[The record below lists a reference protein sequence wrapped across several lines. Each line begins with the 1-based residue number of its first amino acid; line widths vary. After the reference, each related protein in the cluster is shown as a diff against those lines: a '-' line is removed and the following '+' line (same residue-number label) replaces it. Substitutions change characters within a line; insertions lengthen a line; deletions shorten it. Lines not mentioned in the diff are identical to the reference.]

1 MQGLVHFFQRYVF
14 RMLTL
19 AILVVVVGVFTFLSR
34 QAKEAAT
41 VKIDVKEIIFEH
53 LGDAYEWH
61 VVKGFVIPL
70 PCILYSAEQGFD
82 VFLSDRLEGGE
93 TYHGYHI
100 DHESGKIVNAAGV
113 RPIDISITKNVSEL
127 FLASFIVCAMVLG
140 LAGWYKRHGYQSAP
154 GGFWGMIETVICF
167 VDQDIARASI
177 GHEYKRFTRY
187 LITIF
192 FFILTCNLLGL
203 LPVFPGGAN
212 LTGNI
217 AVTMVCAITAWI
229 ATNFFAPKAYFKSIF
244 WPDVPIALK
253 AFPLIPTIEFIGV
266 FTKPFSLTIRLFANI
281 LAGHIIILSL
291 TVIIFIMW
299 QQQLF
304 LGGFMNVVSVAFILF
319 MNCLELLVAF
329 VQAYVFTMLTANFI
343 GLAQNE

>member
-1 MQGLVHFFQRYVF
+1 MIVAV
-14 RMLTL
+14 
-19 AILVVVVGVFTFLSR
+19 AVVLSALFLFLSR
-34 QAKEAAT
+34 QAKDAAS
-41 VKIDVKEIIFEH
+41 VNIDVKEIIFEH

-61 VVKGFVIPL
+61 VVEGVVIPL
-70 PCILYSAEQGFD
+70 PCILYSAEQGLD
-82 VFLSDRLEGGE
+82 VFLSNRLEGGE
-93 TYHGYHI
+93 SYRGYHL
-100 DHESGKIVNAAGV
+100 DAETGKIVNAAGV
-113 RPIDISITKNVSEL
+113 RPVDLSITKNVSEL
-127 FLASFIVCAMVLG
+127 FFACFIICAVILG
-140 LAGWYKRHGYQSAP
+140 LAGWYKRHGFLSAP

-167 VDQDIARASI
+167 VDQDIAMPSI
-177 GHEYKRFTRY
+177 GHRYKLFSRY

-217 AVTMVCAITAWI
+217 AVTLVCAITAWI

-244 WPDVPIALK
+244 WPDVPLALK

-281 LAGHIIILSL
+281 LAGHIISLSL
-291 TVIIFIMW
+291 TCIIFIMW
-299 QQQLF
+299 QQGPIV
-304 LGGFMNVVSVAFILF
+304 GGFMNVVSVAFCLF

-343 GLAQNE
+343 GMAQNE